1 LNNIPDGFE
10 LVPLASAFPNMVAP
24 IYARRTPGGRV
35 FGVRIEPRHCN
46 SDGTVHGG
54 FLLTIADATLTWGR
68 ADAQDL
74 PRVTLS
80 LTAEMLATAAA
91 GDWLEID
98 VEVLRQGRSIAFANA
113 FLRVGT
119 RRVMRASGVFR
130 PVPPSTPAAPSG

>member
-1 LNNIPDGFE
+1 MSNIPDGFE
-10 LVPLASAFPNMVAP
+10 LVPIASAFTNLVAP

-35 FGVRIEPRHCN
+35 FGVRVEQRHCN
-46 SDGTVHGG
+46 SDGTAHGG
-54 FLLTIADATLTWGR
+54 FLLSMADAALTWGR

-98 VEVLRQGRSIAFANA
+98 IEVLRQGRSIAFANA

-119 RRVMRASGVFR
+119 KRVMRASGVFR
-130 PVPPSTPAAPSG
+130 PVQPSPQPTPSQ